1 MTFLVA
7 LAVAAGVLLLVVG
20 LFSYLVL
27 PGLIESRLATSLQGR
42 YKLEE
47 KPVVEVSSDFPPR
60 LLLGRIDRIQLQ
72 IDKLKREGLL
82 LRDVHIDLRDV
93 SMLSL
98 LRGDLEREAQEGSLR
113 AEVPKDSIN
122 VYLRENT
129 PEFTGE
135 IDVLPQ
141 GLVYRSSD
149 ALFGLP
155 VNVSLSLRVAGP
167 HTIEVIPEEATVGGL
182 SLPSFFPSSLASG
195 GRTLDLG
202 ELPFGTGLTSVD
214 PSKEDALVVWAEK

>member
-1 MTFLVA
+1 MCKENTHKDVETGNRRLGSPAVRRVMKFLVA

-27 PGLIESRLATSLQGR
+27 PGLIESRLTTSLQGR

-98 LRGDLEREAQEGSLR
+98 LRGDLKREAQEGSLR

-129 PEFTGE
+129 PGFTGE

-149 ALFGLP
+149 VLFGLP
-155 VNVSLSLRVAGP
+155 INVSLGLRVAGP
-167 HTIEVIPEEATVGGL
+167 HTIEVVP
-182 SLPSFFPSSLASG
+182 
-195 GRTLDLG
+195 
-202 ELPFGTGLTSVD
+202 
-214 PSKEDALVVWAEK
+214 